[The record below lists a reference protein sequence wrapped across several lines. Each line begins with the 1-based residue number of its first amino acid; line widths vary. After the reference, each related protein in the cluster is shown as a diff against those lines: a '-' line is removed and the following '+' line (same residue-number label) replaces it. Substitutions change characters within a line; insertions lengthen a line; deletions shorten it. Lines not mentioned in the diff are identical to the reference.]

1 MINITITERLKL
13 KSLKRYVSGETMK
26 FFVIGFGQCGGKI
39 LDLFLENEKMR
50 GSGITIKALAVNTAR
65 TDLMGLR
72 HVPMRDRILIG
83 QTVVKGHGVGTDNK
97 LGARIAQ
104 DEIETILS
112 AVDER
117 GTHEIDAFLIIAGL
131 GGGTGSGGAPV
142 LAKYLSEM
150 YSEPVYVVGIL
161 PAPEEGKLY
170 SLNAARSMVSL
181 LKYTDN
187 LILVDNGAWKYEG
200 LSLKESFAK
209 INEEIVKR
217 LAVLARA
224 GEPVEE
230 GLVGEMVIDS
240 AEVINTLKG
249 GGISAIGYATSLAE
263 EKKKSKLKLPFLKKR
278 EEEPNLMEDDKAT
291 KIASLVRRA
300 ALGRL
305 TIPCNIR
312 SAERALILVAGP
324 PEHLDRKGLEK
335 AKIWLEGQIA
345 GVEVRAGDYPTRRTK
360 YVASL
365 VVLAN
370 VTDIPRVKQLQR
382 LAVEAKEE
390 IEELEKERIEKT
402 LAIFDEDIE
411 PLV

>member
-1 MINITITERLKL
+1 MR
-13 KSLKRYVSGETMK
+13 

-39 LDLFLENEKMR
+39 VDLFLENEKR
-50 GSGITIKALAVNTAR
+50 IGSKVVTKALAVNTAR
-65 TDLMGLR
+65 TDLMGLK
-72 HVPMRDRILIG
+72 HVPMKDRILIG

-97 LGARIAQ
+97 LGAKIAQ

-112 AVDER
+112 AIDEK
-117 GTHEIDAFLIIAGL
+117 GTDDIDAFLIIAGL

-150 YSEPVYVVGIL
+150 YSEPVYTLGIL

-170 SLNAARSMVSL
+170 SLNAARSMISL
-181 LKYTDN
+181 LKYVDN
-187 LILVDNGAWKYEG
+187 LILVDNGAWKFEG

-217 LAVLARA
+217 LSILARA
-224 GEPVEE
+224 GEPIDD
-230 GLVGEMVIDS
+230 GLIGEMVIDS
-240 AEVINTLKG
+240 SEIINTLRG
-249 GGISAIGYATSLAE
+249 GGISAIGYATTLAE
-263 EKKKSKLKLPFLKKR
+263 DNQSKIRLPFLNRKKKENIV
-278 EEEPNLMEDDKAT
+278 EEDKAT

-335 AKIWLEGQIA
+335 SKIWLEQQIA

-360 YVASL
+360 HIAAL

-370 VTDIPRVKQLQR
+370 VTDIPRVKQLQKI
-382 LAVEAKEE
+382 AIEAKEE
-390 IEELEKERIEKT
+390 IEAVERERTIELFNEE
-402 LAIFDEDIE
+402 LD
-411 PLV
+411 PLI

>member
-1 MINITITERLKL
+1 
-13 KSLKRYVSGETMK
+13 MK

-50 GSGITIKALAVNTAR
+50 GSGITIKTLAINTAR
-65 TDLMGLR
+65 TDLMGLK
-72 HVPMRDRILIG
+72 HVPMKDRILIG

-97 LGARIAQ
+97 LGAKIAQ

-112 AVDER
+112 AIDER
-117 GTHEIDAFLIIAGL
+117 GTHEIDAFLIITGL

-150 YSEPVYVVGIL
+150 YSEPVYVVGVL

-181 LKYTDN
+181 LKYVDN
-187 LILVDNGAWKYEG
+187 LILVDNGAWKFEG

-230 GLVGEMVIDS
+230 GMIGEMVIDS
-240 AEVINTLKG
+240 AEVINTLRG

-263 EKKKSKLKLPFLKKR
+263 EKKKPPVSKIKLPFFKKK
-278 EEEPNLMEDDKAT
+278 EEREPNIMEEDKAT

-312 SAERALILVAGP
+312 SAERALVLVAGP

-335 AKIWLEGQIA
+335 AKIWLEDQIA

-360 YVASL
+360 YVAAL

-390 IEELEKERIEKT
+390 IEEVEKERIEKT

>member
-1 MINITITERLKL
+1 MR
-13 KSLKRYVSGETMK
+13 
-26 FFVIGFGQCGGKI
+26 FFVIGFGQAGGKI
-39 LDLFLENEKMR
+39 LDLFLEREKAS
-50 GSGITIKALAVNTAR
+50 GSNITIKPLAVNTAR
-65 TDLMGLR
+65 TDLMGLKY
-72 HVPMRDRILIG
+72 VPKDCRLLIG

-97 LGARIAQ
+97 LGAKIAQ
-104 DEIETILS
+104 DEIDTILN
-112 AVDER
+112 AVDKM
-117 GTHEIDAFLIIAGL
+117 GTHDIDAFLIVAGL
-131 GGGTGSGGAPV
+131 GGGTGSGGSPV
-142 LAKYLSEM
+142 LAKYLSET
-150 YSEPVYVVGIL
+150 YSEPVYAVGVL

-181 LKYTDN
+181 LKYVDN
-187 LILVDNGAWKYEG
+187 LILVDNGAWKFEG
-200 LSLKESFAK
+200 MSLRESFAK

-217 LAVLARA
+217 LCVLARA
-224 GEPVEE
+224 GEPVEP
-230 GLVGEMVIDS
+230 GLIGEMVVDS
-240 AEVINTLKG
+240 SEVINTLRG
-249 GGISAIGYATSLAE
+249 GGISSIGYATTLVE
-263 EKKKSKLKLPFLKKR
+263 DKKAKGFSFFRRKK
-278 EEEPNLMEDDKAT
+278 EVDEFTENDKAT

-335 AKIWLEGQIA
+335 AKLWLEEQIA

-360 YVASL
+360 HVAAL

-382 LAVEAKEE
+382 LAAEAKEE
-390 IEELEKERIEKT
+390 LEHAEKERIERT
-402 LAIFDEDIE
+402 IEVFDEDIE

>member
-1 MINITITERLKL
+1 
-13 KSLKRYVSGETMK
+13 MK

-50 GSGITIKALAVNTAR
+50 GSGITIKTLAINTAR
-65 TDLMGLR
+65 TDLMGLK
-72 HVPMRDRILIG
+72 HVPMKDRILIG

-97 LGARIAQ
+97 LGAKIAQ

-112 AVDER
+112 AIDER
-117 GTHEIDAFLIIAGL
+117 GTHEIDAFLIITGL

-150 YSEPVYVVGIL
+150 YSEPVYVVGVL

-181 LKYTDN
+181 LKYVDN
-187 LILVDNGAWKYEG
+187 LILVDNGAWKFEG

-217 LAVLARA
+217 LAILARA

-230 GLVGEMVIDS
+230 GMVGEMVIDS
-240 AEVINTLKG
+240 AEVINTLRG

-263 EKKKSKLKLPFLKKR
+263 EKKKSVAKIKLPFFKR
-278 EEEPNLMEDDKAT
+278 KEEREPNIMEEDKAT

-312 SAERALILVAGP
+312 SAERALVLVAGP

-335 AKIWLEGQIA
+335 AKIWLEEQIA

-360 YVASL
+360 YVAAL

-390 IEELEKERIEKT
+390 IEEVEKERIEKT
-402 LAIFDEDIE
+402 LSIFDEDIE